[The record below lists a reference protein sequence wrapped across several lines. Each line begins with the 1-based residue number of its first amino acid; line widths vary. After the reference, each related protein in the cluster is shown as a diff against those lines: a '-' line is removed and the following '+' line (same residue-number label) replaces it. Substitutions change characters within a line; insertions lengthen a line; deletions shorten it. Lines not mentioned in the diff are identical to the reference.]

1 MGEAIQ
7 VALQDETL
15 VRDELMSR
23 MRQLNLTAAEIARLT
38 GKSTTTISLVMN
50 GKYKGR
56 AEVLAEIMEA
66 LDEAEKRQNESA
78 RPTSFFSEGQT
89 IIYSILNLTYHHRGF
104 STIVGP
110 SGMGKTF
117 TAKRFAEQHA
127 LDVMYI
133 RCCDGMTVID
143 TIQLLLDMTSTSNSG
158 NRVQRMRRAINGFKK
173 RGVRMILVDEADLL
187 VTDSGNKP
195 AILKKIAL
203 FREVK
208 EAGVGVAM
216 IGLES
221 FDDTL
226 RSVGETYLTSRID
239 YFRRVSDPSIEELSN
254 FLEGQGWDISEPDAR
269 QVIAMAPKRGGFR
282 FLEKLSQTGK
292 FLGLL
297 ADALSVSYAA
307 GGHYKEGKA

>member
-1 MGEAIQ
+1 MK
-7 VALQDETL
+7 
-15 VRDELMSR
+15 
-23 MRQLNLTAAEIARLT
+23 QLGLTAAEIARLT

-56 AEVLAEIMEA
+56 PEVLSEIMEA
-66 LDEAEKRQNESA
+66 LDDVEKRQKELA
-78 RPTSFFSEGQT
+78 RQVAFLSEGQK
-89 IIYSILNLTYHHRGF
+89 IIYHILNLTYHHYGF
-104 STIVGP
+104 STVVGP
-110 SGMGKTF
+110 SGLGKTF
-117 TAKRFAEQHA
+117 TAKHFAEQHPH
-127 LDVMYI
+127 DVMYV

-143 TIQLLLDMTSTSNSG
+143 TIQLLLDMTKTSNYG
-158 NRVQRMRRAINGFKK
+158 NRIQRMKRAIHGFKK
-173 RGVRMILVDEADLL
+173 RGIRMILVDEADLL
-187 VTDSGNKP
+187 VTDAGNKP

-208 EAGVGVAM
+208 EAGIGVAM

-239 YFRRVSDPSIEELSN
+239 YFRRVSDPSIEELAY
-254 FLEGQGWDISEPDAR
+254 FLEEQGWDTSEPDAQ
-269 QVIAMAPKRGGFR
+269 QVISMAPKRGGFR

-292 FLGLL
+292 FLGTL

-307 GGHYKEGKA
+307 GGHFKEGKA